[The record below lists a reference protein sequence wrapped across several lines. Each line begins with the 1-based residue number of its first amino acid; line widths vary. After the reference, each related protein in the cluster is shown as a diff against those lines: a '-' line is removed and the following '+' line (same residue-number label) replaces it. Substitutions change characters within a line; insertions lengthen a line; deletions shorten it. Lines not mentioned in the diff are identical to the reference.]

1 MKHIQPLP
9 PSSSINK
16 KSEILYGVENAVGR
30 GVYFMSNV
38 KQTMDIFF
46 DHRAPSIVVDVEE
59 YRNGYIDI
67 RRRGGKIRAFT
78 EITKDNVH
86 YCKKLMKL
94 VDELRHLDGVKGGV
108 AVSESEYMATTVLQ
122 EAKPL
127 TQVIYSNVKEVVDQG
142 QYIFDTLWNTTI
154 PAEEKIRE
162 IEEGIM
168 PYQTKLIQESDRII
182 KEIIQI
188 NERSNE
194 MYICATAGGIQFTYN
209 YLFEVTNKLLE
220 KYKRGEHKG
229 IKYISTIN
237 KHNKNL
243 AKILIH
249 AGVQL
254 RHVKNLP
261 PMSFGI
267 SDKQMAATIE
277 KMEYGKK
284 VQSLLISN
292 EPVYVKHFTS
302 IFEELWNDGIDATV
316 RIRDIEEGIES
327 TNIDIVENP
336 QESLKIAYK
345 MIKSAKYE
353 VLRIYPSINS
363 FHRQVRV
370 GAIDLFKEVLE
381 HGVNVRILI
390 PADEQEIRRIVN
402 EEEVMLLGLPQ
413 LSIRSIDKS
422 LQTHIGII
430 VVDRSESLIVE
441 SRDDTKDN
449 YYDAA
454 GLAAYSNSKPIAL
467 SYASIFENLWMQ
479 TELYEQ
485 LKQAHEQLKVHDKMQ
500 KEFINI
506 AAHELRT
513 PIQPIIGLAEVL
525 NNKTQDS
532 EQQELLG
539 VVIRNA
545 KRLRRLTE
553 DILDVTKIEGSSLSL
568 NKECFNLNEAIT
580 NTIDDIR
587 TSTEFE
593 LLKNVELVYE
603 SQQEE
608 EEQQQQRRQ
617 ELLVEA
623 DKARITQVIFNLL
636 SNAVK
641 FTKDGRISI
650 TVAEKKDNNN
660 NNKKELIF
668 SIKDTGSGIDPGIL
682 PRLFTKFATKSF
694 AGTGLGLFISK
705 HIIEAHGGKI
715 WAENNSNSRGATF
728 YFSIPLSK

>member
-1 MKHIQPLP
+1 VTHIQPLP

-78 EITKDNVH
+78 EITKDNIH

-127 TQVIYSNVKEVVDQG
+127 TQVIYSNVKEVVEQA

-162 IEEGIM
+162 LEEGII

-194 MYICATAGGIQFTYN
+194 MCICATAGGIQFTYN

-229 IKYISTIN
+229 IKYISNID
-237 KHNKNL
+237 KHNKSL
-243 AKILIH
+243 AKMLID

-261 PMSFGI
+261 PMSFGV
-267 SDKQMAATIE
+267 SDKQIAATIE
-277 KMEYGKK
+277 KMECGKR

-292 EPVYVKHFTS
+292 EPLYVKHFTS
-302 IFEELWNDGIDATV
+302 IFEKLWNDGIDAAV

-345 MIKSAKYE
+345 IIKSAKHE

-370 GAIDLFKEVLE
+370 GAIDLFREVLE
-381 HGVNVRILI
+381 HGVKVRILI
-390 PADEQEIRRIVN
+390 PADEQEIKRIVN
-402 EEEVMLLGLPQ
+402 DEELILLGLPQ

-430 VVDRSESLIVE
+430 VVDRRESLIVE

-454 GLAAYSNSKPIAL
+454 GLSAYSNSKPIAL

-479 TELYEQ
+479 TELYEE

-525 NNKTQDS
+525 NSKARDI

-568 NKECFNLNEAIT
+568 NKEFFNLNEAIT

-593 LLKNVELVYE
+593 LLKNVELIYE
-603 SQQEE
+603 SQQE
-608 EEQQQQRRQ
+608 QQHQ

-636 SNAVK
+636 INAVK

-650 TVAEKKDNNN
+650 TVTEKKDNN

-668 SIKDTGSGIDPGIL
+668 SIKDTGSGIHPEIL
-682 PRLFTKFATKSF
+682 PRLFSKFATKSF

-715 WAENNSNSRGATF
+715 WAENNSNGKGATF

>member
-1 MKHIQPLP
+1 MTHIQPLP

-127 TQVIYSNVKEVVDQG
+127 TQVIYSNVKEVVEQA

-162 IEEGIM
+162 LEEGII
-168 PYQTKLIQESDRII
+168 PYQTKLIQESDSII

-194 MYICATAGGIQFTYN
+194 MCICATAGGIQFTYN

-229 IKYISTIN
+229 IKYISNID
-237 KHNKNL
+237 KHNKSL
-243 AKILIH
+243 AKMLID

-261 PMSFGI
+261 PMSFGV
-267 SDKQMAATIE
+267 SDKQIAATIE
-277 KMEYGKK
+277 KMECGKR

-302 IFEELWNDGIDATV
+302 IFEKLWNDGIDAAV

-345 MIKSAKYE
+345 IIKSAKHE

-370 GAIDLFKEVLE
+370 GAIDLFREVLE
-381 HGVNVRILI
+381 YGVKVRILI
-390 PADEQEIRRIVN
+390 PADEEEIKRIVN
-402 EEEVMLLGLPQ
+402 EEELILLGLPQ

-430 VVDRSESLIVE
+430 VVDRRESLIVE

-454 GLAAYSNSKPIAL
+454 GLSAYSNSKPIAL

-525 NNKTQDS
+525 NSKARDI

-568 NKECFNLNEAIT
+568 NKEFFNLNEAIT

-593 LLKNVELVYE
+593 LLKNVELIYE
-603 SQQEE
+603 SQQE
-608 EEQQQQRRQ
+608 QQHQ

-636 SNAVK
+636 INAVK

-650 TVAEKKDNNN
+650 TVTEKKDNN

-668 SIKDTGSGIDPGIL
+668 SIKDTGSGIHPEIL
-682 PRLFTKFATKSF
+682 PRLFSKFATKSF

-715 WAENNSNSRGATF
+715 WAENNSNGKGATF

>member
-1 MKHIQPLP
+1 MTHIQPLP

-78 EITKDNVH
+78 EITKDNIH

-127 TQVIYSNVKEVVDQG
+127 TQVIYSNVKEVVEQA

-162 IEEGIM
+162 LEEGII
-168 PYQTKLIQESDRII
+168 PYQTKLIQESDSII

-194 MYICATAGGIQFTYN
+194 MCICATAGGIQFTYN

-229 IKYISTIN
+229 IKYISNID
-237 KHNKNL
+237 KHNKSL
-243 AKILIH
+243 AKMLID

-261 PMSFGI
+261 PMSFGV
-267 SDKQMAATIE
+267 SDKQIAATIE
-277 KMEYGKK
+277 KMECGKR

-302 IFEELWNDGIDATV
+302 IFEKLWNDGIDAAV

-345 MIKSAKYE
+345 IIKSAKHE

-370 GAIDLFKEVLE
+370 GAIDLFREVLE
-381 HGVNVRILI
+381 YGVKVRILI
-390 PADEQEIRRIVN
+390 PADEEEIKRIVN
-402 EEEVMLLGLPQ
+402 EEELILLGLPQ

-430 VVDRSESLIVE
+430 VVDRRESLIVE

-454 GLAAYSNSKPIAL
+454 GLSAYSNSKPIAL

-525 NNKTQDS
+525 NSKARDI

-568 NKECFNLNEAIT
+568 NKEFFNLNEAIT

-593 LLKNVELVYE
+593 LLKNVELIYE
-603 SQQEE
+603 SQQE
-608 EEQQQQRRQ
+608 QQHQ

-636 SNAVK
+636 INAVK

-650 TVAEKKDNNN
+650 TVTEKKDNN

-668 SIKDTGSGIDPGIL
+668 SIKDTGSGIHPEIL
-682 PRLFTKFATKSF
+682 PRLFSKFATKSF

-715 WAENNSNSRGATF
+715 WAENNSNGKGATF